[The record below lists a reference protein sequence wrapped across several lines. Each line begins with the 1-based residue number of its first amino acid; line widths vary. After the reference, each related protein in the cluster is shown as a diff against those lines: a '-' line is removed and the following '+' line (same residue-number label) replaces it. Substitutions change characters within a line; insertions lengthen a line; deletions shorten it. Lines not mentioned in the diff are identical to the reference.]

1 MFLTYQLFALFFV
14 CLFVFSLFLNLYFFK
29 YFFMFCRVF
38 YQLMFLCSVQSPVS
52 YLSSVQGSTT
62 IGLPQ
67 CNPFLA
73 GIKSFQFN
81 SIQFKIVSS
90 GHPRYVHPFNSPR
103 SAPAGRDVCTW
114 QHSHVASQAHI
125 AVELDRV
132 VDCCSHLIHPDLIQ
146 NRFFASCHPDLIQ
159 NRFFAE
165 VSN

>member
-52 YLSSVQGSTT
+52 YLSFAQGSTT

-81 SIQFKIVSS
+81 SIQFNCFLRASTL
-90 GHPRYVHPFNSPR
+90 
-103 SAPAGRDVCTW
+103 CTPLQQSQICPCW
-114 QHSHVASQAHI
+114 ARCVRMVAQYVASQAHI

-132 VDCCSHLIHPDLIQ
+132 VDCYSHLIHPDLNQ
-146 NRFFASCHPDLIQ
+146 NHFFAK
-159 NRFFAE
+159 